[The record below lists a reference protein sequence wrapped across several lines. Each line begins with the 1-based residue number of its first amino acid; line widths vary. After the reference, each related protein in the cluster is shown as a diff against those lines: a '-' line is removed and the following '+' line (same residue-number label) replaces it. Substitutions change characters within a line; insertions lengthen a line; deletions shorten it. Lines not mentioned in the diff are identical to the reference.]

1 MRNVAYITP
10 GALLLSAGLIVGQL
24 VVARWVDL
32 HPILWP
38 AAPVCALIS
47 ASALLALFV
56 LPVDAISASRRKL
69 IGRLAFFGLI
79 LAAVSSVLALLCRSD
94 RRARLAWF
102 WPRGTGCLRW
112 RDCRRNYLPR
122 GTQILP
128 PVAQRGVSQNLAP
141 KRKQRE
147 VRVGVKPRNSGLDRA
162 FVRVLL
168 FCDDVHALEALR
180 VDGSLHHSGL
190 FCFVDD

>member
-1 MRNVAYITP
+1 VRNVAYITP

-79 LAAVSSVLALLCRSD
+79 LAAVSLCSLYFADQIVALGWLGFGREALAALVG
-94 RRARLAWF
+94 AIAG
-102 WPRGTGCLRW
+102 GTIFHGVRKY
-112 RDCRRNYLPR
+112 CRR
-122 GTQILP
+122 
-128 PVAQRGVSQNLAP
+128 
-141 KRKQRE
+141 
-147 VRVGVKPRNSGLDRA
+147 
-162 FVRVLL
+162 
-168 FCDDVHALEALR
+168 
-180 VDGSLHHSGL
+180 
-190 FCFVDD
+190 